1 MVHTRFTG
9 LLRTQQPVIDFNQVT
24 EMLPGGPHFA
34 ETLAAID
41 RAAFTGLEGYFRV
54 LAALGANGR
63 EHLAGP
69 AATAGAIPLGFSGLP
84 ARLAPLGLVGV
95 ALGLEE
101 LLLGGGEG
109 ERVSAISTRELLIL
123 ETQRMTSFLQLVG

>member
-1 MVHTRFTG
+1 MGRSDIRPTHYLQSVLAGTASS
-9 LLRTQQPVIDFNQVT
+9 DFVV
-24 EMLPGGPHFA
+24 
-34 ETLAAID
+34 AIATVY
-41 RAAFTGLEGYFRV
+41 RSAVARLERYFRV
-54 LAALGANGR
+54 FAAFGANSG

-69 AATAGAIPLGFSGLP
+69 AAAAGAVPLGFSGLP